1 MDQLLNGKVAV
12 ITGGANGLGQ
22 ATAEL
27 FAKAGAKVVIGD
39 LDATAGEAVAK
50 GIGETCRFQ
59 RTDVSKPEELQALCD
74 LAVSAF
80 GGLDIMCNNAAVPNR
95 MVRLLDDDLDAF
107 DRVFDVNVRA
117 VIRGTQIA
125 GRYMRDH
132 GGGVILN
139 TSSIAG
145 IVASFGVTSYRASKA
160 AVIHASKNA
169 AIELAGYGIR
179 VNCLVPGQIETKLIK
194 DALAANTDPVLLDK
208 LEMAIR
214 DVMDSYQ
221 PLRRRGMPEDVAQ
234 AALFLASDNARYITG
249 VVLPIDGGITAGDA
263 HNYIEKFDEAR
274 RRVMAEAGVS
284 E

>member
-1 MDQLLNGKVAV
+1 MDQLLSGKVAV
-12 ITGGANGLGQ
+12 ITGGANGLGR

-27 FAKAGAKVVIGD
+27 FVRAGAKVVIGD
-39 LDATAGEAVAK
+39 LDVAAGEEVVRD
-50 GIGETCRFQ
+50 IGKSCRFLK
-59 RTDVSKPEELQALCD
+59 TDVSKMEELQALCD

-95 MVRLLDDDLDAF
+95 MVRLLDDDLEAF

-145 IVASFGVTSYRASKA
+145 VIASFGVTSYRASKA
-160 AVIHASKNA
+160 AVIHASKTA
-169 AIELAGYGIR
+169 AIELAGYNIR

-194 DALAANTDPVLLDK
+194 EALAANTDPAVLDK
-208 LEMAIR
+208 LELAVR

-221 PLRRRGMPEDVAQ
+221 PLRRRGTPEDVAQ

-263 HNYIEKFDEAR
+263 HNYIDKIDDAR
-274 RRVMAEAGVS
+274 RRVMKEAGFS
-284 E
+284 Q

>member
-27 FAKAGAKVVIGD
+27 FAKASAKVVIGD
-39 LDATAGEAVAK
+39 LDAAAGEAVAK

-160 AVIHASKNA
+160 AVIHVTRTA
-169 AIELAGYGIR
+169 AMELGERGIR
-179 VNCLVPGQIETKLIK
+179 VNSISPGAIMTPVFGKAVCK
-194 DALAANTDPVLLDK
+194 APVLCTT
-208 LEMAIR
+208 
-214 DVMDSYQ
+214 S
-221 PLRRRGMPEDVAQ
+221 
-234 AALFLASDNARYITG
+234 
-249 VVLPIDGGITAGDA
+249 
-263 HNYIEKFDEAR
+263 
-274 RRVMAEAGVS
+274 
-284 E
+284 